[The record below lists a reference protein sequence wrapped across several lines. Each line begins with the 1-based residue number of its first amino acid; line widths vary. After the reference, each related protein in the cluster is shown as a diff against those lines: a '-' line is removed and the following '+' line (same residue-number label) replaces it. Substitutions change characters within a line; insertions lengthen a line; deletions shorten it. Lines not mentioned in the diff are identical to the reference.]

1 MNLIFNRITDQMRKL
16 FLFLAILS
24 LTFNSARAQIG
35 WTLDECVANRGSE
48 DLSNPSPAGDVH
60 VFNFTFGGWTKIV
73 TISEYFEKS
82 SNTANL
88 VTYSVHG
95 NQYTPSGQQ
104 FTPSEI
110 RYLLAEN
117 GKGITWERG
126 AAEID
131 RRDRTI
137 HRWVGRRNG
146 RVVLKAIEWS
156 DILNVFPSDYPAP
169 H

>member
-1 MNLIFNRITDQMRKL
+1 MCRRRKGGPLSILAHLIFNRITDQMRKL

-73 TISEYFEKS
+73 AISEYFEKS
-82 SNTANL
+82 SNTVNL

-95 NQYTPSGQQ
+95 NQYTPQGNNSPPQK
-104 FTPSEI
+104 SAI
-110 RYLLAEN
+110 C
-117 GKGITWERG
+117 W
-126 AAEID
+126 
-131 RRDRTI
+131 
-137 HRWVGRRNG
+137 
-146 RVVLKAIEWS
+146 LKTAK
-156 DILNVFPSDYPAP
+156 A
-169 H
+169 

>member
-1 MNLIFNRITDQMRKL
+1 MKTNHGIV

-48 DLSNPSPAGDVH
+48 DLSNPSPAGDMH
-60 VFNFTFGGWTKIV
+60 VFHFTFGGWAKIV
-73 TISEYFEKS
+73 TISEYFEKGS
-82 SNTANL
+82 KTVNL
-88 VTYSVHG
+88 VSYSVHG
-95 NQYTPSGQQ
+95 DRYEPSGIQ

-117 GKGITWERG
+117 GKGIAWERG
-126 AAEID
+126 AMELD
-131 RRDRTI
+131 RRDAHI
-137 HRWVGRRNG
+137 HRWVGRHNG
-146 RVVLKAIEWS
+146 KVVLEAIEWS
-156 DILNVFPSDYPAP
+156 DILNVFRSDYPAP

>member
-1 MNLIFNRITDQMRKL
+1 MKKL
-16 FLFLAILS
+16 LLFLAILS
-24 LTFNSARAQIG
+24 AFNSARAQIG
-35 WTLDECVANRGSE
+35 WTLDQCVANRGSE

-60 VFNFTFGGWTKIV
+60 VFHFTFGGWAKPV

-82 SNTANL
+82 SNTVNL
-88 VTYSVHG
+88 VTYSV
-95 NQYTPSGQQ
+95 SGKQ
-104 FTPSEI
+104 FTASEI

-117 GKGITWERG
+117 GKGIAWERG

-156 DILNVFPSDYPAP
+156 DTLNVFPSD
-169 H
+169 

>member
-1 MNLIFNRITDQMRKL
+1 MKKL

-60 VFNFTFGGWTKIV
+60 VFNFKFGGWTKTV
-73 TISEYFEKS
+73 TIEECFEKS
-82 SNTANL
+82 SNTVNL
-88 VTYSVHG
+88 VTYSIYG
-95 NQYTPSGQQ
+95 NDDPYGPKAKR

-126 AAEID
+126 PAELD
-131 RRDRTI
+131 RRDMTI

-146 RVVLKAIEWS
+146 MVILEAVEWPS
-156 DILNVFPSDYPAP
+156 FLNVFPSDYPAP